1 MESYVMRTQKNALRP
16 SHHRQRGAVLA
27 VSLLILLVL
36 TVLGI
41 SSLDGSIME
50 EKMAANAQISTTTF
64 QEADSA
70 VRQAYYQEKLF
81 DPEYRALAVDKARN
95 NTFAGLSATQ
105 NANTSSTHSIHGM
118 TKSAALVYPT
128 TPTPLY
134 NSSAGTFV
142 AHGIEI
148 VGTAS
153 VDNISS
159 TSRQGY
165 SIYPMR
171 P

>member
-1 MESYVMRTQKNALRP
+1 MRIQTFTATT
-16 SHHRQRGAVLA
+16 SHTHQRGAVLA
-27 VSLLILLVL
+27 VSLIILLVL
-36 TVLGI
+36 TLIGI
-41 SSLDGSIME
+41 SSMDGSIME

-70 VRQAYYQEKLF
+70 VRQTYYQENLHVSKK
-81 DPEYRALAVDKARN
+81 RTAAVNKARN
-95 NTFAGLSATQ
+95 ATLGARTTDLSALVQSRNHNPYDITS
-105 NANTSSTHSIHGM
+105 NTVIQ
-118 TKSAALVYPT
+118 YPGRA
-128 TPTPLY
+128 TPLY
-134 NSSAGTFV
+134 NSSSGFV
-142 AHGIEI
+142 AHGIEV

-153 VDNISS
+153 VDNITS